1 MGTPA
6 FVGIDVAARRFDVAV
21 LDAARRPLPF
31 PTVFSEIEAL
41 ADTLA
46 RELPSCQI
54 AIDAPQRTCE
64 GLLADPA
71 YRETVTPPPPEG
83 RYRNARE
90 CDYQLTRRRL
100 PPYLVPSS
108 YAECAPWMQTG
119 FRLYDALLRTG
130 RWTLFDGVPGP
141 NRLLEVYPFAAFSVL
156 LGAIPPP
163 KYRPEG
169 RAARRQAL
177 RAALGWSDA
186 EALSDSHHALD
197 ALAAAYTAWAFE
209 AGQGAW
215 VGNPREGLMLLPAPP
230 LERYRGN
237 VFPPGT
243 PDA

>member
-1 MGTPA
+1 MCSPT
-6 FVGIDVAARRFDVAV
+6 FVGIDVATQRFDVAV
-21 LDAARRPLPF
+21 LDAARRSVSF
-31 PTVFSEIEAL
+31 PPVFTAIEAL
-41 ADTLA
+41 VEALA
-46 RELPSCQI
+46 RELPCCQI

-64 GLLADPA
+64 GLLANPA
-71 YRETVTPPPPEG
+71 YRETVTPPPPPG

-100 PPYLVPSS
+100 PPYLVPLS
-108 YAECAPWMQTG
+108 YAGCAPWMQTG

-141 NRLLEVYPFAAFSVL
+141 NRLLEVYPFAAFAVL

-177 RAALGWSDA
+177 RAVLGWDEGDA
-186 EALSDSHHALD
+186 MSDSHHALD

-237 VFPPGT
+237 IPAAGSSQ
-243 PDA
+243 D

>member
-1 MGTPA
+1 MPSST

-21 LDAARRPLPF
+21 LDTARRPISF
-31 PTVFSEIEAL
+31 PPVFTEIEAL
-41 ADTLA
+41 VSALA
-46 RELPSCQI
+46 RELPCCQI

-64 GLLADPA
+64 GLLADPV
-71 YRETVTPPPPEG
+71 YRETVIPPPPPD

-100 PPYLVPSS
+100 PPYLVPRS
-108 YAECAPWMQTG
+108 YADCAAWMQTG

-141 NRLLEVYPFAAFSVL
+141 NRLLEVYPFAAFAVL
-156 LGAIPPP
+156 LGGIPPP

-169 RAARRQAL
+169 RAARREAL
-177 RAALGWSDA
+177 RAALGWDHGD
-186 EALSDSHHALD
+186 ALSDNHHALD

-209 AGQGAW
+209 AGRGAW

-237 VFPPGT
+237 IPAPGSS
-243 PDA
+243 DD